1 MPIWWHTAPRK
12 WVSHGDDGNAPKN
25 ESMAAFSHPDDDLAQ
40 KSRRQ
45 KVTKAPPNAKRV
57 TRKTASDRDMRL
69 PSEVEDEFWITAS
82 SDGYTAD
89 QHEPEIESG
98 KWLVFGQRPFVNET
112 WSKIRDAVY
121 DGTLSFAAKVATAKP
136 NPNGNGRAHVICV
149 YTHDGGRHASLVRE
163 RLRTLGFDRKL
174 SWKADEQTFAGE
186 YANRGF
192 TRISKRYE

>member
-1 MPIWWHTAPRK
+1 MVA
-12 WVSHGDDGNAPKN
+12 HGSAKLFFHADNGNAPEN
-25 ESMAAFSHPDDDLAQ
+25 ESMAAFSQPDDEPTK
-40 KSRRQ
+40 KSRRR
-45 KVTKAPPNAKRV
+45 KVTKATSNAKRV
-57 TRKTASDRDMRL
+57 TRKTASVRDMRH
-69 PSEVEDEFWITAS
+69 PSEVEDAFWITAS

-89 QHEPEIESG
+89 SHEPAIESG
-98 KWLVFGQRPFVNET
+98 KWLVFVQRPFVNET
-112 WSKIRDAVY
+112 WSTIRDAVY

-174 SWKADEQTFAGE
+174 SWKADEQTFGGE

-192 TRISKRYE
+192 IRISKRYE